1 MLKDFLDINR
11 ANPWKI
17 GNDTIDASSMP
28 LVMGIVNTT
37 PDSFFDGGKHNS
49 PEAAY
54 DHSVMLLEQGAT
66 ILDIG
71 GESSRPGSAPVSV
84 QEELDRVCP
93 VVEALAQ
100 MRSISDDLEN
110 PGSRKFYISVDTVKA
125 KVARECMRLGAH
137 IINDISA
144 CSMDPDMLS
153 TVARTGASVVLNHMR
168 GTFGNMQN
176 DFKPYANVVEEVK
189 SELFAQVDKLLAL
202 GVEKSKICIDPGIGF
217 GKTVQDNI
225 DLMKAVDVFAQTGY
239 PVLIGTSRKSYIGK
253 MSGLE
258 KSDRLIPTVT
268 AGIVAAIGGA
278 SVIRVHDV
286 REAKESIL
294 YLEALKSNGTV

>member
-1 MLKDFLDINR
+1 MLREYLDKNR
-11 ANPWKI
+11 ALPWQI
-17 GNDTIDASSMP
+17 GNDIVPVASMP
-28 LVMGIVNTT
+28 LVMGIVNVT
-37 PDSFFDGGKHNS
+37 PDSFFDGGKHNT
-49 PEAAY
+49 PDAAY
-54 DHSVMLLEQGAT
+54 EHAVTLLQQGAT

-71 GESSRPGSAPVSV
+71 GESSRPGSEPVSE

-100 MRSISDDLEN
+100 LSVISEDLDN
-110 PGSRKFYISVDTVKA
+110 PGNRKFYISVDTVKS
-125 KVARECMRLGAH
+125 KVAEESMKLGAH

-144 CSMDPDMLS
+144 CTMDPEMMA

-168 GTFGNMQN
+168 GSFGKMQQ
-176 DFKPYANVVEEVK
+176 DFKPYTDVVQEVREELLVQA
-189 SELFAQVDKLLAL
+189 EKLIAL
-202 GVEKSKICIDPGIGF
+202 GVKKEKICLDPGIGF

-225 DLMKAVDVFAQTGY
+225 DLMKSTDAFLQDGY

-253 MSGLE
+253 MPGLE

-268 AGIVAAIGGA
+268 AGIVAVLGGA

-294 YLEALKSNGTV
+294 YLEALRSYGTV

>member
-1 MLKDFLDINR
+1 MLKEYLDKGR

-17 GNDTIDASSMP
+17 GNNVVDCSSP
-28 LVMGIVNTT
+28 LVMGIVNVT

-54 DHSVMLLEQGAT
+54 EHAMLLLQQGAV

-71 GESSRPGSAPVSV
+71 GESSRPGSAPVSE

-100 MRSISDDLEN
+100 TASIAEDLEN
-110 PGSRKFYISVDTVKA
+110 PGTRKFYISVDTVKA

-144 CSMDPDMLS
+144 CVMDPDMLS
-153 TVARTGASVVLNHMR
+153 TVADTGASVVLNHMR
-168 GTFGNMQN
+168 GSFGTMQQ
-176 DFKPYANVVEEVK
+176 DFKPYENVVQEVRQ
-189 SELFAQVDKLLAL
+189 ELLVQANKLLAL
-202 GVEKSKICIDPGIGF
+202 GVEKKKICLDPGIGF
-217 GKTVQDNI
+217 GKSVQDNI
-225 DLMKAVDVFAQTGY
+225 DLMKAVDEFLADGY
-239 PVLIGTSRKSYIGK
+239 PVLVGTSRKSYIGK
-253 MSGLE
+253 MPGLE
-258 KSDRLIPTVT
+258 NSDRLIPTVT
-268 AGIVAAIGGA
+268 AGVIAALGGA
-278 SVIRVHDV
+278 SVLRVHDV

>member
-1 MLKDFLDINR
+1 MLKDFLDKNH

-17 GNDTIDASSMP
+17 GDDVIDCSSP
-28 LVMGIVNTT
+28 LVMGIVNVT

-54 DHSVMLLEQGAT
+54 EHATMLLQQGAI

-71 GESSRPGSAPVSV
+71 GESSRPGSAPVSE

-100 MRSISDDLEN
+100 MANISDDLEN
-110 PGSRKFYISVDTVKA
+110 PGNRKFYISVDTVKA
-125 KVARECMRLGAH
+125 KVAKESMRLGAH

-144 CSMDPDMLS
+144 CTMDPDMLS
-153 TVARTGASVVLNHMR
+153 TVASTGASIVLNHMR
-168 GTFGNMQN
+168 GSFGTMQQ
-176 DFKPYANVVEEVK
+176 DFKPYVNVVEEVK

-225 DLMKAVDVFAQTGY
+225 DLMKATDVFAQTGY

-253 MSGLE
+253 MPGLE
-258 KSDRLIPTVT
+258 RSDRLIPTVT
-268 AGIVAAIGGA
+268 AGVIAAIGGA

>member
-125 KVARECMRLGAH
+125 KVARACMRLGAH

-202 GVEKSKICIDPGIGF
+202 GVEKAKICIDPGIGF

>member
-1 MLKDFLDINR
+1 MLREYLDKNR
-11 ANPWKI
+11 ALPWQI
-17 GNDTIDASSMP
+17 GNDTVPVASMP
-28 LVMGIVNTT
+28 LVMGIVNVT
-37 PDSFFDGGKHNS
+37 PDSFFDGGKHNT
-49 PEAAY
+49 PDAAY
-54 DHSVMLLEQGAT
+54 EHAVTLLQQGAT

-71 GESSRPGSAPVSV
+71 GESSRPGSEPVSE

-100 MRSISDDLEN
+100 LSVISEDLDN
-110 PGSRKFYISVDTVKA
+110 PGNRKFYISVDTVKS
-125 KVARECMRLGAH
+125 KVAEESMKLGAH

-144 CSMDPDMLS
+144 CTMDPEMMA

-168 GTFGNMQN
+168 GSFGKMQQ
-176 DFKPYANVVEEVK
+176 DFKPYTDVVQEVREE
-189 SELFAQVDKLLAL
+189 LLAQAEKLIAL
-202 GVEKSKICIDPGIGF
+202 GVKKEKICLDPGIGF

-225 DLMKAVDVFAQTGY
+225 DLMKSTDAFLQDGY

-253 MSGLE
+253 MPGLE

-268 AGIVAAIGGA
+268 AGIVAVLGGA

-294 YLEALKSNGTV
+294 YLEALRSYGTV